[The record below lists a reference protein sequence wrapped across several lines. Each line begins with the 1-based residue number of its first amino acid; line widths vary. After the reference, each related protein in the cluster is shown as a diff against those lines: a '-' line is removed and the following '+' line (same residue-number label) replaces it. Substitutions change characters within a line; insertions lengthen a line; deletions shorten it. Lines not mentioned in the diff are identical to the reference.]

1 MKAPILLIRRHSAVL
16 AVGLALLAAPL
27 SAASPLEISFE
38 PEAVVARAITSK
50 GQAVWFSV
58 AREISRR
65 SIDVV
70 PRHAIALDED
80 GDGAVR
86 LELGQEVPLRSIWFA
101 VDLAT
106 GETAVATPEGFPLL
120 EMELPGNAIPAAL
133 NRLDLERRFA
143 YLVLVR
149 PGVGA
154 WHLRVGDGGE
164 SDDDGQPDGALRAAL
179 SGLTPVQEGGPPVP
193 EHYSPQDVLH
203 VIDPER
209 MESAM
214 VRIGGGR

>member
-1 MKAPILLIRRHSAVL
+1 MKAL
-16 AVGLALLAAPL
+16 AIGLVLLAAPL
-27 SAASPLEISFE
+27 TATPPEISFE
-38 PEAVVARAITSK
+38 PDAVVARGISPK
-50 GQAVWFSV
+50 GQAIWFSV

-65 SIDVV
+65 STNVV
-70 PRHAIALDED
+70 PRQVLTVDED

-106 GETAVATPEGFPLL
+106 GETGVATPEGFPLL
-120 EMELPGNAIPAAL
+120 EMNLPGKAIPAAL

-143 YLVLVR
+143 YLLLVR

-154 WHLRVGDGGE
+154 WHLRVGDGGA
-164 SDDDGQPDGALRAAL
+164 SDEDGEPDGTLRAAL
-179 SGLTPVQEGGPPVP
+179 SSLKPVQEEGPPSP
-193 EHYSPQDVLH
+193 ERFSPRDVLL

-209 MESAM
+209 MESAR
-214 VRIGGGR
+214 VRIGDGQ

>member
-1 MKAPILLIRRHSAVL
+1 MKA
-16 AVGLALLAAPL
+16 LAAGLMLFAVPL
-27 SAASPLEISFE
+27 SAATLPEISFE
-38 PEAVVARAITSK
+38 PDAVVARGITPK

-70 PRHAIALDED
+70 PRQAVTADED
-80 GDGAVR
+80 GDGKVR
-86 LELGQEVPLRSIWFA
+86 LELGQEVPLRSVWFA
-101 VDLAT
+101 VDFAT

-133 NRLDLERRFA
+133 NRLDLRRRFA

-154 WHLRVGDGGE
+154 WQLRVGDGGG
-164 SDDDGQPDGALRAAL
+164 SDEDGEPNGILRAAL
-179 SGLTPVQEGGPPVP
+179 SSLAPVQEGGPPPP
-193 EHYSPQDVLH
+193 ERFSPKDVLLI
-203 VIDPER
+203 IDPER
-209 MESAM
+209 LEFAR
-214 VRIGGGR
+214 VRIGAGQ

>member
-1 MKAPILLIRRHSAVL
+1 MKAL

-27 SAASPLEISFE
+27 SAAPPEISFE
-38 PEAVVARAITSK
+38 ADAVVARGITSK

-65 SIDVV
+65 SINVV
-70 PRHAIALDED
+70 PRHAVMADED

-86 LELGQEVPLRSIWFA
+86 LELGQEVPLRSVWFA

-120 EMELPGNAIPAAL
+120 EMDLPGNAIPAAL

-154 WHLRVGDGGE
+154 WHLRVGDGGA
-164 SDDDGQPDGALRAAL
+164 SDEDGEPDGTLRAAL
-179 SGLTPVQEGGPPVP
+179 SSLTPQMPHPI
-193 EHYSPQDVLH
+193 DVLKCSFELPPRTLM
-203 VIDPER
+203 VIKRPSRLRFRQLIEEVS
-209 MESAM
+209 MGPLPANT
-214 VRIGGGR
+214 

>member
-1 MKAPILLIRRHSAVL
+1 MRAL
-16 AVGLALLAAPL
+16 AVGLVLLAAPL
-27 SAASPLEISFE
+27 SAAPPEILFE
-38 PEAVVARAITSK
+38 PHAVVARGITSK

-65 SIDVV
+65 SINVV
-70 PRHAIALDED
+70 PRHAVAVDED
-80 GDGAVR
+80 GDGTVR

-106 GETAVATPEGFPLL
+106 GEAAMAAPEDFPLL
-120 EMELPGNAIPAAL
+120 EMDLPGNAIPAAL

-143 YLVLVR
+143 YLLLVR

-154 WHLRVGDGGE
+154 WQLRVGDGGE
-164 SDDDGQPDGALRAAL
+164 ADGDGEPDGTLRAAL
-179 SGLTPVQEGGPPVP
+179 STLMPVQEGGPSVP
-193 EHYSPQDVLH
+193 ERFSPRDVLL

-209 MESAM
+209 LEFAA
-214 VRIGGGR
+214 VRIGGGQ